1 MLGTEMQQE
10 ISLKKETYFFIFP
23 QIFQGF
29 IYFIKDFFEGI
40 RYVYI
45 MNKHDLMYVVRF
57 FLSTY
62 WKAAIMKNT
71 RKVLQVMMEEC

>member
-1 MLGTEMQQE
+1 
-10 ISLKKETYFFIFP
+10 
-23 QIFQGF
+23 
-29 IYFIKDFFEGI
+29 
-40 RYVYI
+40 

-71 RKVLQVMMEEC
+71 RKVLQVMMEECWLMLGECGVRYEKEGLY